1 MAKLATF
8 IKQPSEVQD
17 YDINFSAWLAAFS
30 PPDTATSMTVAVDT
44 GITMGTTSLTA
55 GIVKVWLSGGTHG
68 ESYKVTASIAT
79 AGGRVKEDEVVI
91 KVRET

>member
-17 YDINFSAWLAAFS
+17 YDIKFDTWLAAFS
-30 PPDTATSMTVAVDT
+30 PPDTATSMTVTVDT

-68 ESYKVTASIAT
+68 TSYKVTASITT